1 MTADTFLLSDTHH
14 DESTDCQVKSI
25 LLHFI
30 AGSALCGLAR
40 SGGSPRLPSFI
51 CVPAQYMGLA

>member
-25 LLHFI
+25 LLQEN
-30 AGSALCGLAR
+30 
-40 SGGSPRLPSFI
+40 P
-51 CVPAQYMGLA
+51 PAAA

>member
-25 LLHFI
+25 LLHI
-30 AGSALCGLAR
+30 SDGLTRGAWYSSTR
-40 SGGSPRLPSFI
+40 PGPRPI
-51 CVPAQYMGLA
+51 

>member
-25 LLHFI
+25 LLQLI
-30 AGSALCGLAR
+30 
-40 SGGSPRLPSFI
+40 
-51 CVPAQYMGLA
+51 